1 MSRTWDSDLDELILL
16 PRAAQYDAL
25 QRLRASHTDF
35 NREEWDTAFGESS
48 LYEAWTQLPF
58 MQSLYGHNRDVI
70 HGALGDRQDWHI
82 VEIGGGNGVLWD
94 GIFAEHRPGLLTLID
109 PHPEA
114 HVAVAGRL
122 PQHVVFNSIVEHVEA
137 AEVPDADLVVC
148 SLTLHHVAGLD
159 AAQRASVGFEGVG
172 TKEILGRIVSAL
184 RARAGTGIS
193 TRRTAITKS
202 IWRHLIRCLSTTSST
217 CTSAEPVVR
226 SPTRW
231 RGPTSS
237 TPCATRGMRF
247 FSTGAWIKWQ
257 CTLTDGSAR
266 RVRARCGALVTVT
279 RRGRRPPRHSH
290 LHRRLE
296 SSSTVCLSMMRRAA
310 PVIHLPE
317 AARRR
322 LSHTGF
328 RR

>member
-1 MSRTWDSDLDELILL
+1 MSSTWDSDLDELILL

-35 NREEWDTAFGESS
+35 NREEWNTAFGESS

-94 GIFAEHRPGLLTLID
+94 GVFAEHRPGRLTLID

-114 HVAVAGRL
+114 HVAVAGRI

-172 TKEILGRIVSAL
+172 KKEILGRIVSAL
-184 RARAGTGIS
+184 RARVGTGIVNEADCYNEIDLAPS
-193 TRRTAITKS
+193 DPVLVDHFIDVYVRRTGRAIAHAMARPDIEHTVRDAWNA
-202 IWRHLIRCLSTTSST
+202 ILQHWCLDQIGNALLPTDQRDVYELDVAHWLRLLGAVGARHVTHTY
-217 CTSAEPVVR
+217 
-226 SPTRW
+226 
-231 RGPTSS
+231 
-237 TPCATRGMRF
+237 
-247 FSTGAWIKWQ
+247 
-257 CTLTDGSAR
+257 TDDWNLFQQY
-266 RVRARCGALVTVT
+266 V
-279 RRGRRPPRHSH
+279 
-290 LHRRLE
+290 
-296 SSSTVCLSMMRRAA
+296 
-310 PVIHLPE
+310 
-317 AARRR
+317 
-322 LSHTGF
+322 F
-328 RR
+328 R